1 MTAIRSI
8 AVALVALLPVALSG
22 CATTRGHDFRMED
35 ARRVEIGM
43 TKSQVV
49 EIMGCEPSDFHE
61 DASGELWM
69 WNRVV
74 VTMASNQSKSFAVK
88 FEGDKAVQ
96 IVR

>member
-1 MTAIRSI
+1 MNIRTF
-8 AVALVALLPVALSG
+8 ALALCTLLAMPLLSG
-22 CATTRGHDFRMED
+22 CTATHGNDFRMED

-43 TKSQVV
+43 TKTQVV
-49 EIMGCEPSDFHE
+49 DLMGCEPSDFHE

-88 FEGDKAVQ
+88 FKNDRAVQ